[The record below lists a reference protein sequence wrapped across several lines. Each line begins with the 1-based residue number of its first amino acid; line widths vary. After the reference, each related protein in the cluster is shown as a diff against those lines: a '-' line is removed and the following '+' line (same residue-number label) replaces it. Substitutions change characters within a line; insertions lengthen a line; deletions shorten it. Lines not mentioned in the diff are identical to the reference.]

1 MKYDLVVV
9 GAGSGG
15 ITASVF
21 AAQLGIDVALIERS
35 PQHIGGECLRNGCV
49 PSKALLHAAKTTHTA
64 KKASSLGLRVAGK
77 PDWDTV
83 QQRIKDTQNSIGDNE
98 SQDVLE
104 EHGVNLHYGNAVF
117 KNDRAL
123 LVDDEHIQA
132 KQIILSTGSK
142 PAKPPIQGIEQA
154 DTYTNE
160 TIFNIETQPSR
171 LLVIGGGPLG
181 CEIGQAF
188 SRLGSTVTIVERGPR
203 LLRRDPPTAGKRL
216 KEQFE
221 SENIAVHLDD
231 GVERVTPSEAHLA
244 SDKTIPYDAIL
255 LATGRKPN
263 TESLQLEAAGIETEN
278 GYPVTDEYL
287 QTTNNNVY
295 AVGDLTG
302 SYQLSHAAE
311 HEATTVVKNLVLPY
325 SERVDYIQMPWVSY
339 THPAVASFGSL
350 PDTLDESTYRY
361 DKVRLRFDE
370 SDRAIIEDD
379 AGWGEIYVT
388 GREIRGGC
396 IVSKE
401 AEHIVQDLLTAQQN
415 GLKTT
420 DLAEKTY
427 PYPTQASVVK
437 ESLLYH
443 IHDKLPNIIQPIAR
457 FMYRYL

>member
-1 MKYDLVVV
+1 MKYDLAVV

-15 ITASVF
+15 ITASVL

-35 PQHIGGECLRNGCV
+35 PDHIGGECLRNGCV

-64 KKASSLGLRVAGK
+64 KKATSLGLRVAGK

-83 QQRIKDTQNSIGDNE
+83 QQRIKDIQNKISDKE

-104 EHGVNLHYGNAVF
+104 EHGVNLLYGDAAFQNEQS
-117 KNDRAL
+117 L
-123 LVDDEHIQA
+123 LVDDESIHA
-132 KQIILSTGSK
+132 KQIILATGSK

-160 TIFNIETQPSR
+160 TIFDIEKQPKR

-221 SENIAVHLDD
+221 NENITVHLND
-231 GVERVTPSEAHLA
+231 GVERVTQSEAHLA
-244 SDKTIPYDAIL
+244 SDKALPYEAIL

-263 TESLQLEAAGIETEN
+263 TESLRLEAAGIETEN
-278 GYPVTDEYL
+278 GYPVADEYL

-295 AVGDLTG
+295 VVGDLTG

-311 HEATTVVKNLVLPY
+311 HEATTVLKNLILPY
-325 SERVDYIQMPWVSY
+325 SEEVDYTAMPWVTY
-339 THPAVASFGSL
+339 TDPAVASFGSL

-361 DKVRLRFDE
+361 DKVPLRFDE
-370 SDRAIIEDD
+370 SDRSIIDEDT
-379 AGWGEIYVT
+379 GWGEIYVT

-420 DLAEKTY
+420 DVVGKIY

-443 IHDKLPNIIQPIAR
+443 VRDKLPSITQSITQ